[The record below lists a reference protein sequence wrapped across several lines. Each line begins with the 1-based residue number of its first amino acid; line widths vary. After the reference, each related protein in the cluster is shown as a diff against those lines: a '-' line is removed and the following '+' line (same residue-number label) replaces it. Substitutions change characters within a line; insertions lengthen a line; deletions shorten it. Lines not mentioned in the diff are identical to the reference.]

1 MGQAAGDAR
10 DWRVTAPPGSSS
22 GRTGTTELRTAPS
35 SPLRIVDLEGADR
48 DRAVPALQGSFE
60 GIYRWHAKRT
70 LHRATWVRA
79 VLDGKDVAGASV
91 LEQLSPEAGYV
102 YYLFVGASHR
112 RRGLGKLLLDD
123 ALHRF
128 RDRGAR
134 LVWAAAEEDNLPSIR
149 LFLSRGFRK
158 VDRDEPPPREGGL
171 GAQGFRSRMTVVHG
185 EVLLGRWVQ
194 GAAPSGS
201 PTGASRGGQER

>member
-1 MGQAAGDAR
+1 M
-10 DWRVTAPPGSSS
+10 
-22 GRTGTTELRTAPS
+22 E
-35 SPLRIVDLEGADR
+35 LEGTDR
-48 DRAVPALQGSFE
+48 DRALPALQESFE

-79 VLDGKDVAGASV
+79 ALDGGAVAGASV

-102 YYLFVGASHR
+102 YYLFVGASKR

-123 ALHRF
+123 ALQLF
-128 RDRGAR
+128 RARGAR

-158 VDRDEPPPREGGL
+158 VDRDELPLQEGGL

-185 EVLLGRWVQ
+185 EILLGRWVE
-194 GAAPSGS
+194 GEAPSG
-201 PTGASRGGQER
+201 TATVAFRGEPER